1 MKNEIKNQI
10 NKVIQMES
18 IDVVKAD
25 SMVDKLES
33 KINNKNISDL
43 FSDLQERDKTFY
55 LKEIYVSLWSMLLYD
70 EDKTDFILNQYS
82 KENDDVK
89 SKFKQIFNK
98 TKEIIEDLE
107 SENMFDEGESPLPLL
122 LTIEKK
128 L

>member
-10 NKVIQMES
+10 NKAIQMES

-25 SMVDKLES
+25 SIVDKLES

-70 EDKTDFILNQYS
+70 KDKTDFIINQYS

-122 LTIEKK
+122 LSIEKK

>member
-1 MKNEIKNQI
+1 MRNEMKNQI

-25 SMVDKLES
+25 SMMDKLES

-43 FSDLQERDKTFY
+43 FLDLEERDKTFY

-70 EDKTDFILNQYS
+70 KDKTDFILNQYS

-122 LTIEKK
+122 LSIEKK